1 MNSCVLMAQI
11 TTDPEL
17 RSTQDNLN
25 VTSMMVEFESGKE
38 GEEPGKV
45 QVEVWGN
52 LAEETKNTYKQ
63 GDNVIIEG
71 RLSMNVINL
80 QEGYKEKRAKL
91 IASRIYPLGNVASS
105 SFAQTST
112 NNYQATSNSFQEA
125 VTTKSTPKSSPK
137 LELVAEPVSSGGSD
151 EWDEIPF

>member
-52 LAEETKNTYKQ
+52 LAEEIKNSYKQ
-63 GDNVIIEG
+63 GDQVIIEG
-71 RLSMNVINL
+71 RLSMTVSNL
-80 QEGYKEKRAKL
+80 PEGYKEKRAKL

-105 SFAQTST
+105 SFTQTNN
-112 NNYQATSNSFQEA
+112 NNYQAASDSFQEA
-125 VTTKSTPKSSPK
+125 DFTTKPTPK
-137 LELVAEPVSSGGSD
+137 LELVAEPISSGGGD